1 MASLVASDEV
11 VGAVVDAAPVVAVD
25 AMNVEKRQ
33 LRQNRGGQVEE
44 ENEEKEKND
53 TQECPFEFPAVEVVG
68 DLLTV
73 LILCTLKSE
82 ALVHVVSQ
90 QRRIAGRGRKGEEEN
105 EYRRTG
111 PSSQVRAT
119 WPEFL
124 HVVTTPS
131 DVARSSRSL
140 FSCSDRS
147 KNCSDGVFSTV
158 SRSISAVVRRAG
170 AAVTERT
177 AEARRREE
185 KKRMVRYLVDERG
198 KGGGSEG
205 EWKGAWVE

>member
-1 MASLVASDEV
+1 MSGSARRKGSEKMAGVERGRRTTPGVRSCRERGKEKSAVQFKEEKGRKGRTDFMASLVASDEV

-119 WPEFL
+119 
-124 HVVTTPS
+124 
-131 DVARSSRSL
+131 
-140 FSCSDRS
+140 
-147 KNCSDGVFSTV
+147 
-158 SRSISAVVRRAG
+158 
-170 AAVTERT
+170 
-177 AEARRREE
+177 
-185 KKRMVRYLVDERG
+185 
-198 KGGGSEG
+198 
-205 EWKGAWVE
+205 